1 MQLQASTHK
10 HTDHIDVEQRGKDR
24 RGSKTSKAK
33 NLQEEKKVRGSG
45 GLLPRVRYRTH
56 APVMMGT
63 FPIEPSTLNNR
74 FHIDADATFA
84 PRPPDFTATVVF
96 Y

>member
-33 NLQEEKKVRGSG
+33 NLQEKKKSE
-45 GLLPRVRYRTH
+45 
-56 APVMMGT
+56 A
-63 FPIEPSTLNNR
+63 
-74 FHIDADATFA
+74 
-84 PRPPDFTATVVF
+84 VVAYF
-96 Y
+96 LE